1 MSNRSLRSWSEL
13 PAEQE
18 YKISYL
24 SGNLQRKLVSDLS
37 TFKSLKHLEM
47 DRPYGLR
54 LEEVDAIPDA
64 CPKLV
69 SLKFIRSY
77 GTIINIQNRLENSIV
92 ALLDKISLLKPKT
105 GLKKL
110 VFSLAV
116 DGGEETLIYIMRI
129 LPNLETLHFNRI
141 SRRDRGSSDH
151 VTTSFLQYVIERKD
165 FETGYIS
172 CEVVASILPVC
183 WHSEELKAA
192 GKKALSLSIE
202 INHHPIGRSHAEHY
216 ISMSSS
222 KREVA
227 VYYGRFHETFLP
239 IELIEIVGFL
249 FLTHLKIRFDLFHG
263 MSTIRDK
270 MDINMPYTRFEKLH
284 ITRSNTTSSRNRDM
298 FVKYS
303 NENGD
308 RYFYASLNSYVTE
321 FSEFSHTE
329 YNSKLA
335 STSTYFVDIRCQAVR
350 ELIIEFGY
358 IGRKRL
364 ALNNI

>member
-1 MSNRSLRSWSEL
+1 
-13 PAEQE
+13 
-18 YKISYL
+18 
-24 SGNLQRKLVSDLS
+24 
-37 TFKSLKHLEM
+37 M

-263 MSTIRDK
+263 ILKANTIDMLNGHFLDHVFKHCPRLK
-270 MDINMPYTRFEKLH
+270 KL
-284 ITRSNTTSSRNRDM
+284 
-298 FVKYS
+298 
-303 NENGD
+303 
-308 RYFYASLNSYVTE
+308 
-321 FSEFSHTE
+321 
-329 YNSKLA
+329 
-335 STSTYFVDIRCQAVR
+335 
-350 ELIIEFGY
+350 
-358 IGRKRL
+358 
-364 ALNNI
+364 